1 MPDSVLTA
9 KIRNEF
15 VDQLAVGNY
24 IVKVGSSHGAVVNAA
39 TEENQTTVHSR
50 STPIL
55 MLPHPCKKLVN
66 RQETIKAAI
75 ATLQSGQSVEFH
87 GPAGYGKSSLIRY
100 LAHSHQLRSSFPD
113 GVISLSPLHPYV
125 DDILQSIWEAFYEAD
140 NPYKQVTQQI
150 YQQLKDKQALVVLDE
165 DKLIKQDLEELM
177 HAASKCTFLV
187 ASSTS
192 RIRQGGVSIML
203 SGLSSSDALTFVEGE
218 LQRSLTPEEL
228 PSAQL
233 LCTVLSGHPMHIQL
247 VIASILANGKS
258 ITEVVG
264 QLPTSAPRDYL
275 IQQIGLSLSQP
286 QRNILTLLVVMNG
299 VGLQSEQIIAITQQ
313 PDALTILEE
322 LQRRRLVQFNG
333 THYSVSK
340 AIVEV
345 LPSEWKA
352 TKLEEQ
358 VIAYF
363 TKWAER
369 YRQQPKSLLLEID
382 VIVQIID
389 LALKSNRWQD
399 VLRLV
404 QAIEGAIALSRRW
417 ILWERVLLRGLQASH
432 LEQDQAAEAWALHQ
446 LGTCALCLEDNTR
459 ATHYLT
465 KALQLR
471 ESLDDEIGLSVT
483 RHNFNLLNISPVDQT
498 KSHSVVDTVTQL
510 NTVTQI
516 DQPQHSSN
524 PQTEPVTQID
534 QPQHFS
540 NPQTEPVTQ
549 IDQPQHSSNPQTEP
563 VTLILP
569 VAQPLTENPNNPQS
583 PASQHLL
590 TRMNVVIEDALP
602 PNQPFYKAD
611 WLSSKALIATGI
623 LASGGLLAWFN
634 WHRFTPTPTSST
646 NEPKTTP
653 IPLPITKNKSKKVA
667 KPSNIAKPIHIPNIT
682 FPPLIEPTPGKVEPP
697 LPEPKFDYQPP
708 STDTKN
714 KANNRKQSKPRP
726 TSAPSPTVLSTV
738 TPTDTLTPA
747 PTPEVSQPIPE
758 ATSTPTFTPIPTP
771 TQTPQAEVTPNS
783 TFSQTAIPQAE
794 AAPNSTFSPNG
805 IVVPI
810 QERGLYH

>member
-15 VDQLAVGNY
+15 IDQLAVGNY

-55 MLPHPCKKLVN
+55 MLPHPCQKLVN

-125 DDILQSIWEAFYEAD
+125 DDILQTMWEAFYEAD
-140 NPYKQVTQQI
+140 NPYKQVSQQI

-165 DKLIKQDLEELM
+165 DKLIKQELEELM
-177 HAASKCTFLV
+177 HTASKCTFLV

-299 VGLQSEQIIAITQQ
+299 VGLQSEQIIAIAQQ

-369 YRQQPKSLLLEID
+369 YSQQSKSLLLEID

-446 LGTCALCLEDNTR
+446 LGTCALCLEDNAR

-498 KSHSVVDTVTQL
+498 KSHLVVDTVTQL
-510 NTVTQI
+510 NT
-516 DQPQHSSN
+516 
-524 PQTEPVTQID
+524 
-534 QPQHFS
+534 
-540 NPQTEPVTQ
+540 VTQ

-667 KPSNIAKPIHIPNIT
+667 KPSNIAKPIHMPNIT
-682 FPPLIEPTPGKVEPP
+682 FPPLIEPTPSKVEPP

-708 STDTKN
+708 STDIKN

-747 PTPEVSQPIPE
+747 PTPE
-758 ATSTPTFTPIPTP
+758 ATPTPTFTPIPTP
-771 TQTPQAEVTPNS
+771 TQTPQAEATPNS
-783 TFSQTAIPQAE
+783 TFSQTAIPQAQ

-805 IVVPI
+805 IVVPT
-810 QERGLYH
+810 QERDLYH